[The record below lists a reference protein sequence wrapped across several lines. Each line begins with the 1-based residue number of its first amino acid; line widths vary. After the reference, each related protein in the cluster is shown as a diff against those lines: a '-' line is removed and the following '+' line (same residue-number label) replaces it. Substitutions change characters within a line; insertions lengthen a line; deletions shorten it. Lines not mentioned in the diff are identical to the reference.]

1 MARKSKF
8 SDAEIIA
15 AIKEIE
21 GGVTAKDVA
30 RRMGVSYET
39 MNRWKARFGGMTV
52 TEAQEKRRLE
62 DENTKLRR
70 LVSQFALEIDSLKFA
85 LGKKW

>member
-1 MARKSKF
+1 MGRKSKF

-21 GGVTAKDVA
+21 GGTSAKEVA
-30 RRMGVSYET
+30 RKVGISYET
-39 MNRWKARFGGMTV
+39 ILRWKARFGGMTV
-52 TEAQEKRRLE
+52 TESQEKRRLE
-62 DENTKLRR
+62 EENTKLRR
-70 LVSQFALEIDSLKFA
+70 LVAQFALEIDSLKFA

>member
-8 SDAEIIA
+8 SDAQIIG
-15 AIKEIE
+15 AIKEVE
-21 GGVTAKDVA
+21 GGTPAKDVA

-39 MNRWKARFGGMTV
+39 MNRWRAKFGGMEV
-52 TEAQEKRRLE
+52 SDVQEKRRLE

-70 LVSQFALEIDSLKFA
+70 LVAQFALEIDSLKFA
-85 LGKKW
+85 LGKRW

>member
-8 SDAEIIA
+8 SEAQIID
-15 AIKEIE
+15 AIKECE
-21 GGVTAKDVA
+21 AGATAKDVA

-39 MNRWKARFGGMTV
+39 LNRWKAKYGGMTV
-52 TEAQEKRRLE
+52 SEAQEKRRLE
-62 DENTKLRR
+62 DENTKLRK
-70 LVSQFALEIDSLKFA
+70 LVAQFALEVESLKVA

>member
-8 SDAEIIA
+8 SDAQIIG

-21 GGVTAKDVA
+21 AGAAAKDVA
-30 RRMGVSYET
+30 RKMGVSYET
-39 MNRWKARFGGMTV
+39 MNRWRGRFGGMTV
-52 TEAQEKRRLE
+52 SEVQDKRRLE

-70 LVSQFALEIDSLKFA
+70 LVAQFALEIDSLKFA